1 MENKALIRAID
12 ESLTRIAP
20 EVDPLDL
27 DQGVAL
33 RDQVEMDSVDFL
45 RFVLLTWSVV
55 SGSRIP
61 QADYRSWRAS
71 LGSGPPIEKIAPPPG
86 GP

>member
-1 MENKALIRAID
+1 MENKALIRAIH

-45 RFVLLTWSVV
+45 RFVLDLERRLGV
-55 SGSRIP
+55 RIP
-61 QADYRSWRAS
+61 QADYPKLAS
-71 LGSGPPIEKIAPPPG
+71 LAGCIAYLEKIAPPPG